1 MRCINM
7 AEYKCKICGY
17 TYDEDKGEH
26 RRNLAPG
33 TVWEDVPEDFKRPL
47 YGAPKKMFEKV

>member
-1 MRCINM
+1 M

-17 TYDEDKGEH
+17 TYDEDKGER

-33 TVWEDVPEDFKRPL
+33 TVWEDVPDDFKCPL
-47 YGAPKKMFEKV
+47 CGAPKKMFERV